1 MTSNFNQ
8 PEAIKCLEALPDFG
22 NPSSF
27 PQTTIRIDIDSSLLR
42 FRKCLQSTF
51 FPRLLRRLDSSFLR
65 PEKPQCLL
73 GEYKIVYKILVA
85 AYKRWKP
92 VRVVDIAT
100 DDNICID
107 RFLIEHIQWL
117 KSIIL
122 RHLFWLEKLLA
133 FLHKYLPV
141 LVSWSFLIVQL

>member
-1 MTSNFNQ
+1 MTSNINQ
-8 PEAIKCLEALPDFG
+8 PEAIKCLRALPDFR
-22 NPSSF
+22 NPFSF
-27 PQTTIRIDIDSSLLR
+27 PQTIRIDIDSSLLR

-73 GEYKIVYKILVA
+73 GEYKRVCKTLVA

-92 VRVVDIAT
+92 VCFVDIGT
-100 DDNICID
+100 DDNLCID

-117 KSIIL
+117 RSIIL
-122 RHLFWLEKLLA
+122 RHLFWSEKHLA
-133 FLHKYLPV
+133 FLHKYLLV
-141 LVSWSFLIVQL
+141 LVSWGFFLFVQL